1 MRKKQKRR
9 EIVELDVTVVMC
21 IWLKS
26 VGNMELD

>member
-21 IWLKS
+21 IRLKS
-26 VGNMELD
+26 VGNM